1 MTYDEALFRELD
13 RTTISKVKIGNGEC
27 IAIKGRGNVAIESC
41 SGTKIITDVLYVP
54 DINQNLLSVGQL
66 LEKGY
71 KVLFEDKMCL
81 IKDAS
86 GQDLFKV
93 KMKGKS
99 FSLDLMEEEQAAVSS
114 SVNATELWH
123 KRLGHFNH
131 DAQLYMRKHNLVK
144 GLPSL
149 EDHLSS
155 YSACQYGK
163 QSRLSFPQTS
173 WRASQKLQLI
183 HTDLGG
189 PQPELSLKGSKYYIA
204 FIDDFSRMD
213 LFLEIQV

>member
-1 MTYDEALFRELD
+1 MTYDEELFKELD
-13 RTTISKVKIGNGEC
+13 RTTISKVGIGNGEC
-27 IAIKGRGNVAIESC
+27 IAVKGKGTVAIESC

-81 IKDAS
+81 IKVAK
-86 GQDLFKV
+86 GQGLFKV

-99 FSLDLMEEEQAAVSS
+99 FSLDLMEEVQAAVSS
-114 SVNATELWH
+114 SISVTELWH

-131 DAQLYMRKHNLVK
+131 ATLLYTKKNNIVE

-149 EDHLSS
+149 EDHVSS
-155 YSACQYGK
+155 CSACQYGR
-163 QSRLSFPQTS
+163 QSRLPFPQSS
-173 WRASQKLQLI
+173 WRAS
-183 HTDLGG
+183 
-189 PQPELSLKGSKYYIA
+189 
-204 FIDDFSRMD
+204 
-213 LFLEIQV
+213 